1 MSWFK
6 KVFLLA
12 GDVAALYLS
21 LGIALLVRYGSDEA
35 LASFAVHVGPFS
47 AIFVLWLLVL
57 YLADLYRPATLR
69 SNTAIATSL
78 AIAVA
83 IAGSLSMIALYL
95 FSDFFVL
102 TPKTN
107 LLILCVV
114 FFIIATAWRALTR
127 TRFAAGAENIVLLG
141 NSPQAAE
148 LVAYLAENPHTGYRV
163 AAWVRDEDADLYATL
178 TQAVRA
184 AHATAVVVPNSITKN
199 SGILST
205 VYRLLPLEVSI
216 VQLSDFYELIFERTP
231 LDALDESWFIQNIST
246 RHSFY
251 DPAKRLIDI
260 AVACITLVVFSPFFL
275 MIALAVALSSP
286 GPVIFRQERIGK
298 NGVPFTL
305 VKFRVMVTG
314 HNGSPVTAQNDP
326 RFTRV
331 GRFLNNTHLNELP
344 QLWNILRGDI
354 SMTGPRPESAP
365 LVATYRALPYYDL
378 RHAVK
383 PGLTG
388 WAQINFRPSSSLEE
402 AYEKLKYDIYYIKN
416 RSVFLDTLIIIRTI
430 RYFFSSSN

>member
-35 LASFAVHVGPFS
+35 LASFSVHVGPFS

-78 AIAVA
+78 AIAIA

-95 FSDFFVL
+95 FGDFFVL

-107 LLILCVV
+107 LLILGVV
-114 FFIIATAWRALTR
+114 FFVIGTAWRAVTR

-141 NSPQAAE
+141 DSPQAAE

-163 AAWVRDEDADLYATL
+163 TTWVREEASDLYVKL
-178 TQAVRA
+178 TDAVRA
-184 AHATAVVVPNSITKN
+184 AGATAVVVPNSITKN

-205 VYRLLPLEVSI
+205 VYRLLPLEISI
-216 VQLSDFYELIFERTP
+216 IQLSDFYELIFERTP

-260 AVACITLVVFSPFFL
+260 AVACITLVIFSPFFL
-275 MIALAVALSSP
+275 VIAAAVALSSP
-286 GPVIFRQERIGK
+286 GPIIFRQERIGK
-298 NGVPFTL
+298 NGTPFTL

-314 HNGSPVTAQNDP
+314 HNGSPVTMQNDP
-326 RFTRV
+326 RFTRI
-331 GRFLNNTHLNELP
+331 GRLLNFTHLNELP
-344 QLWNILRGDI
+344 QLWNVLKGDI
-354 SMTGPRPESAP
+354 SVTGPRPESVP
-365 LVATYRALPYYDL
+365 LVATYRTLPYYDL

-388 WAQINFRPSSSLEE
+388 WAQINFRPSVSLEE

-430 RYFFSSSN
+430 RYFFSSH